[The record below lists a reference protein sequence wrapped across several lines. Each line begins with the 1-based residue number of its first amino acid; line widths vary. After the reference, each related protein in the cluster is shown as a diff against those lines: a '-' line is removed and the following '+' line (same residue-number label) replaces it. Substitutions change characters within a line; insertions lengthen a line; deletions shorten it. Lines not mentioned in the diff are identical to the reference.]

1 MNLKPKKI
9 GIIAAILIVIII
21 ILTLVVNKIVENKIA
36 AAIHNLPETFTVEY
50 STMSVHIWSG
60 NLELSSLNMKITGET
75 TNKIILDA
83 QLASVVVEDISY
95 WDYLVNNEITVDN
108 LTLESVIAK
117 YLHNSVVKNKDYEKG
132 FLSGIKQVV
141 NIGSLEINDADV
153 LISDYDTNNVILNTP
168 HLDFKLVE
176 LNINPNANT
185 SKEKFDFKDFTL
197 EMTHLKWATNA
208 YENMFV
214 ESLSIHKTNATL
226 KGFEY
231 KTKYSK
237 SKYSS
242 ILTKERDH
250 FNVTIKT
257 MKIFDMDFGL
267 NKEEQFYFKSK
278 SIKLNTPNAEIYR
291 DKLVADD
298 TSYKLLYGT
307 SLRQLDFDLG
317 IDKIQI
323 ENGSISYL
331 EKVKAVEN
339 AGRLDFTNLN
349 ATISKLGNNY
359 GNADT
364 TIKVTSTFMENS
376 PLVVDWN
383 FKVADTTDQFV
394 FKADL
399 GVLNARQMNQFTQPN
414 LYVDLK
420 GELKQTYFT
429 ISGNPNRGRIDLKVK
444 YDDFEIAV
452 LKKNGKEKNK
462 FISTIVNLF
471 VSKDSDDERR
481 NYRYGQSENVE
492 RDVTKSVFNFVW
504 LNIKAAL
511 LSAMAGDGEKDDE

>member
-9 GIIAAILIVIII
+9 GIIVAVLIVIIVI
-21 ILTLVVNKIVENKIA
+21 ITLVVNKVVENKIA
-36 AAIHNLPETFTVEY
+36 SAIHNLPKTFTVEY
-50 STMSVHIWSG
+50 ASMSVHIWSG
-60 NLELSSLNMKITGET
+60 NLELSSLDITIKGET
-75 TNKIILDA
+75 TNKVILDA
-83 QLASVVVEDISY
+83 KLASVAVDNISY
-95 WDYLVNNEITVDN
+95 WDYLVYDEITVDN
-108 LTLESVIAK
+108 LILESMVAK
-117 YLHNSVVKNKDYEKG
+117 YLHNPVVKNKDYEKG
-132 FLSGIKQVV
+132 FLSRIEQVV
-141 NIGSLEINDADV
+141 NLGSIVINDADI
-153 LISDYDTNNVILNTP
+153 LISDYDTDDLILNTP

-176 LNINPNANT
+176 LKINPKAN
-185 SKEKFDFKDFTL
+185 KPKKKLDFKDFTL

-267 NKEEQFYFKSK
+267 NKGEHFYFKSK

-339 AGRLDFTNLN
+339 AGRLDFKDLN
-349 ATISKLGNNY
+349 ATILNLGNSF

-364 TIKVTSTFMENS
+364 TIKVTSTFMETS

-481 NYRYGQSENVE
+481 NYRYGQSENVD

-504 LNIKAAL
+504 LHIKAAL
-511 LSAMAGDGEKDDE
+511 LSAMAGDGEKNVE